1 MTVEALRTQIE
12 PFLDSKG
19 YRPEQTARRNCKSY
33 IETLLK
39 FMAGNNYDEL
49 TESVIS
55 EYMKAYEGKPG
66 AVTRENRIDEFRNY
80 VQGVSN
86 TTMSLPLEYEEKKA
100 NEAETDS
107 DVATGDDTVTVT
119 SDESESSDAEQQEVQ
134 PAAPLVSALKKRGR
148 KPKAEN
154 ENRTQ
159 ISAYLS
165 NEVYAG
171 IKALSVTTQQPISD
185 IVSQVMNVFYEDNL
199 EVIKDSIRTVQL
211 SESINS
217 RIKYHR

>member
-1 MTVEALRTQIE
+1 MMSVEALRKQIE

-80 VQGVSN
+80 VQGVSD
-86 TTMSLPLEYEEKKA
+86 TTMSLPLEYEEKTA
-100 NEAETDS
+100 NEAE
-107 DVATGDDTVTVT
+107 TGDDTVTVT

-134 PAAPLVSALKKRGR
+134 PAVPLVSALKKRGR
-148 KPKAEN
+148 KAKAEN

-185 IVSQVMNVFYEDNL
+185 IVSQVMNAFYEDNL
-199 EVIKDSIRTVQL
+199 EIIKDSIRTVQL

>member
-1 MTVEALRTQIE
+1 MHENNYEEISRHVIR
-12 PFLDSKG
+12 K
-19 YRPEQTARRNCKSY
+19 Y
-33 IETLLK
+33 IESKKGTSQLGARKLRCEEFAEYVK
-39 FMAGNNYDEL
+39 GERQKNMFEEKENAVAVETENVSENEVAADAGAISESEAVKKPETNSDMCIANENEPES
-49 TESVIS
+49 TNESVHV
-55 EYMKAYEGKPG
+55 A
-66 AVTRENRIDEFRNY
+66 
-80 VQGVSN
+80 
-86 TTMSLPLEYEEKKA
+86 
-100 NEAETDS
+100 S
-107 DVATGDDTVTVT
+107 DVAVKTEPVVTM
-119 SDESESSDAEQQEVQ
+119 
-134 PAAPLVSALKKRGR
+134 PALKKRGR
-148 KPKAEN
+148 KAKAEN

-185 IVSQVMNVFYEDNL
+185 IVSQVMNAFYEDNL